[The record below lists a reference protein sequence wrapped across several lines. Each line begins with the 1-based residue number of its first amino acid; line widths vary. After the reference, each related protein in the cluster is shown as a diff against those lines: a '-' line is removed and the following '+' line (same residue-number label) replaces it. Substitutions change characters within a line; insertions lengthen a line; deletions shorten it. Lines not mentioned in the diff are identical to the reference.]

1 MKVNVT
7 VKGEL
12 TRGIVQQYELDIAPA
27 DVLATFEESRH
38 IWDEFHVEFKSEDPI
53 APFELMC
60 TYTYRQEMFNKELA
74 QLAKE
79 DREYDERQW
88 LQDLHEE
95 LAGEEQPETF
105 LKKSYQNG

>member
-7 VKGEL
+7 VKENSEAII
-12 TRGIVQQYELDIAPA
+12 TQYKLNIEPA
-27 DVLATFEESRH
+27 NVLAEFEEARQV
-38 IWDEFHVEFKSEDPI
+38 WDEYHVQFKSDDPI

-95 LAGEEQPETF
+95 LAGEE
-105 LKKSYQNG
+105 